1 MHKVTHPFSSKG
13 EKQEHDPAAPV
24 QPVDEQAAAAKAQ
37 ENKGESKV
45 KQAVHKVAHPMQGK
59 KEEKK
64 SPLGQATEAKSPAG
78 MCLFRDA
85 LLTTKSVER
94 IQT

>member
-24 QPVDEQAAAAKAQ
+24 QPVDEQAAAAQAQ

-64 SPLGQATEAKSPAG
+64 SPLGQATEAKLPQVCVCSETR
-78 MCLFRDA
+78 F
-85 LLTTKSVER
+85 
-94 IQT
+94 